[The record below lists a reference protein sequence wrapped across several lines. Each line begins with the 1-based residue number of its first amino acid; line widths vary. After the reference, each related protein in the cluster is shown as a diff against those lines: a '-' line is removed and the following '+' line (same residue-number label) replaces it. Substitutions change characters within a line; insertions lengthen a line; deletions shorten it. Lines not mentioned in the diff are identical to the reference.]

1 MSKGT
6 VIQDLQLEVSNKE
19 KLLDD
24 LLKEQNGALDA
35 VKEAQLSEDST
46 LYLKV
51 KNRRDALPDL
61 ISDAQREL
69 QNARI
74 AYCQADLEE
83 TSKDLDSMAAQADTV
98 LAVYDDAMTQA
109 NELAVT
115 IREKQNA
122 IMAAQKRLDVVTGK
136 KLIYIS
142 PSSGNDSVAFLRMFR
157 KGQN

>member
-6 VIQDLQLEVSNKE
+6 ALQDLQLEVSNKE

-24 LLKEQNGALDA
+24 LLKEQGGALDA

-46 LYLKV
+46 SYLKA

-61 ISDAQREL
+61 ISDTQRDL

-83 TSKDLDSMAAQADTV
+83 TSKALGSMAAQADTV
-98 LAVYDDAMTQA
+98 LAVYDDAMTQV
-109 NELAVT
+109 NELTAT

-122 IMAAQKRLDVVTGK
+122 ITAAQKRLDAVTGN
-136 KLIYIS
+136 KLIYVS
-142 PSSGNDSVAFLRMFR
+142 SSSGNDSVAFLRMFR